1 MRKFI
6 AITAWWVCVGFTS
19 VGFAGLLVK
28 AIVMRTLAA
37 NFVALSYALVVL
49 LALFLNR
56 TSISLKWKAADILE
70 LPFRLKSAAT
80 PFFYWV
86 ALTQARFRHKAPHLD

>member
-6 AITAWWVCVGFTS
+6 AITAWWVCLGYTS

-28 AIVMRTLAA
+28 AIATRTLAA
-37 NFVALSYALVVL
+37 DFVALSYCLVVL

-70 LPFRLKSAAT
+70 LPFKLKSAAT
-80 PFFYWV
+80 PLLYWV
-86 ALTQARFRHKAPHLD
+86 AFTQSRFRHKSPHLD